1 MSEYMSIFQIG
12 PVQEFIQTARKT
24 QDYWSGSFLL
34 SFLNARAISKFG
46 DENVIFP
53 HINDCKLYKAA
64 KTNGIPWERPMG
76 DDYYRS
82 SLPNR
87 FFAMTTDNPK
97 DLLRDTKQAVI
108 DDFKK
113 IASTV
118 YDYIQQKADNILSQ
132 EQATI
137 WKDQIDNRS
146 FEIIYVWREK
156 PDNQDYADAYTEAE
170 TLLGSRKSTRVF
182 EYPLEQGGY
191 ACSLCGLRT
200 ALGSGQCKTRED
212 MRNWWKNN
220 MRKKKPLLYKFRDGE
235 YLCAVCTV
243 KRLAPEIVFKSD
255 LDIPSTSAMSASSFV
270 RDIISLKDGASFQEI
285 AAKFETFQDATKK
298 AAEKIDEPPEIN
310 WPDFLR
316 LRHSKIR
323 PKVDG
328 DWYYDSFY
336 DHQAN
341 KKKFPEETKKTVKI
355 AKVAWGSLLKKCREE
370 KPDILPPSRYFAL
383 LAADGDSMGG
393 LLQSIKG
400 KDQHEFLSQRLIEFS
415 VKHVNSIIE
424 KQYPGYVLYWGGDEG
439 VAMVC
444 LEDLFNIM
452 NELRESWR
460 NNVEVP
466 LQEKGI
472 ENATLSVGA
481 VIIHHQYPLRSAIAE
496 VQQTLETA
504 KEVSSDGRKKD
515 AWAVR
520 ILRRSGGP
528 VTARAHWC
536 YDTFKPL
543 LHLEEF
549 QQAYRKAWLST
560 TWLADIRAERLALDD
575 PNPTEEKQWETSRD
589 LYKYES
595 NRLINRHISK
605 GNAPDK
611 QKHME
616 LLIANHEVLNQKI
629 SGIRADANYHRFEE
643 ITAMMDL
650 AQYVAKGGGR

>member
-24 QDYWSGSFLL
+24 QDYWAGSFLL

-64 KTNGIPWERPMG
+64 ITNGIPWERPMG
-76 DDYYRS
+76 DDYYKS

-87 FFAMTTDNPK
+87 FFAMTTGNPK

-118 YDYIQQKADNILSQ
+118 YDYIQKKADNILSQ
-132 EQATI
+132 EQTTI
-137 WKDQIDNRS
+137 WNDQIDNRS

-156 PDNQDYADAYTEAE
+156 PDNQGYADAYTEAE

-285 AAKFETFQDATKK
+285 AAKFETFQDAAKK

-336 DHQAN
+336 EH
-341 KKKFPEETKKTVKI
+341 TKRKDFTIDAQK
-355 AKVAWGSLLKKCREE
+355 AWKSFWGKCKEA
-370 KPDILPPSRYFAL
+370 KPDILPPSRYFAM

-393 LLQSIKG
+393 LLQNIKS
-400 KDQHEFLSQRLIEFS
+400 KELHEFLSNLLVQFS
-415 VKHVNSIIE
+415 VQVVPDIIE
-424 KQYPGYVLYWGGDEG
+424 KHYPGYVLYWGGDEG

-452 NELRESWR
+452 TNLHEAWYKS
-460 NNVEVP
+460 VEFP
-466 LQEKGI
+466 LQQKGVN
-472 ENATLSVGA
+472 NATLSVGA

-504 KEVSSDGRKKD
+504 KAVVSHGRKKD

-520 ILRRSGGP
+520 ILRRSGAP
-528 VTARAHWC
+528 VTARAHWS

-543 LHLEEF
+543 LHLEDF
-549 QQAYRKAWLST
+549 QQAYRKSWLSPK
-560 TWLADIRAERLALDD
+560 WIADLRAEQLALND
-575 PNPTEEKQWETSRD
+575 PKPETTPDSEEVNAHWENSRY
-589 LYKYES
+589 LYEHES
-595 NRLINRHISK
+595 KRLIKRHIS
-605 GNAPDK
+605 PDEDTIK
-611 QKHME
+611 DQHME
-616 LLIANHEVLNQKI
+616 KLITNHRIFNNEI
-629 SGIRADANYHRFEE
+629 SCIFQPNYLRHQD

>member
-24 QDYWSGSFLL
+24 QDYWAGSFLL
-34 SFLNARAISKFG
+34 SFLNARAIKSFG
-46 DENVIFP
+46 EKDVIFP
-53 HINDCKLYKAA
+53 HTDECKLYNASKE
-64 KTNGIPWERPMG
+64 KNIPWDREMLP
-76 DDYYRS
+76 DYYQS

-87 FFAMTTDNPK
+87 FFALTAGDPK
-97 DLLRDTKQAVI
+97 DLLRNTKQAVI

-118 YDYIQQKADNILSQ
+118 YDYIQKNAGDILSQ
-132 EQATI
+132 EQTAI
-137 WKDQIDNRS
+137 WNDQIDNRS

-156 PDNQDYADAYTEAE
+156 PAEQGYADAYTETE

-235 YLCAVCTV
+235 YLCAVCTI
-243 KRLAPEIVFKSD
+243 KRLAPEIVFKSG

-270 RDIISLKDGASFQEI
+270 RDIISLKDKASFHEI
-285 AAKFETFQDATKK
+285 AAKFETFQNSTKK
-298 AAEKIDEPPEIN
+298 AAEKIDEPSEIN

-316 LRHSKIR
+316 LRHSKIE

-328 DWYYDSFY
+328 DWYYDYFY

-341 KKKFPEETKKTVKI
+341 KKKVLEETKKTVKT
-355 AKVAWGSLLKKCREE
+355 AKEAWESLLKKCREE

-383 LAADGDSMGG
+383 LAADGDSMGS
-393 LLQSIKG
+393 LLQSIEG
-400 KDQHEFLSQRLIEFS
+400 KNQHKFLSQRLIEFS

-466 LQEKGI
+466 LQKEGI

-496 VQQTLETA
+496 VQQTLEIA

-536 YDTFKPL
+536 YDTFNPL

-549 QQAYRKAWLST
+549 QQAYRKAWLSPK
-560 TWLADIRAERLALDD
+560 WLADIRAEKLALDD
-575 PNPTEEKQWETSRD
+575 SKFNQTEWETSRD

-595 NRLINRHISK
+595 IRLINRHISK
-605 GNAPDK
+605 EDAPEK

-616 LLIANHEVLNQKI
+616 LLIANHEILNQKI
-629 SGIRADANYHRFEE
+629 SGIRADANYQRFEE
-643 ITAMMDL
+643 IIAMMDL